1 MNWKDET
8 VERLRRYP
16 VMRNSL
22 QAIPR
27 ELERLAE
34 EAQSL
39 QGVQVG
45 TGGGGRKNRAQENR
59 LLDNLVRRQELEV
72 QLHRSCGWVEDT
84 DDALELLTP
93 QEQKILRRLYMEDA
107 DATAV
112 CRELGMERS
121 SLYRYR
127 DGALR
132 KLTLA
137 LYGGMES

>member
-1 MNWKDET
+1 MNWMEET

-16 VMRNSL
+16 AMRNSL
-22 QAIPR
+22 EAIPR

-34 EAQSL
+34 EAQGLKSMRL
-39 QGVQVG
+39 GVVG
-45 TGGGGRKNRAQENR
+45 SRKLRAQENR
-59 LLDNLVRRQELEV
+59 LLDNLVRRQELEM
-72 QLHRSCGWVEDT
+72 QLHRSSGWVEDT

-93 QEQKILRRLYMEDA
+93 QEQQILRRLYMEEA

>member
-1 MNWKDET
+1 M
-8 VERLRRYP
+8 ERLRRYP
-16 VMRNSL
+16 AMRNSL
-22 QAIPR
+22 EAIPR
-27 ELERLAE
+27 ELERLTE
-34 EAQSL
+34 EAQGLKSMNL
-39 QGVQVG
+39 GVVG
-45 TGGGGRKNRAQENR
+45 SRKQRAQENR
-59 LLDNLVRRQELEV
+59 LLDNLVRRQELEL
-72 QLHRSCGWVEDT
+72 QLHRSSGWVEDT

-93 QEQKILRRLYMEDA
+93 QERKILRRLYMEEA

-137 LYGGMES
+137 LYGAVES

>member
-1 MNWKDET
+1 MNWKEET
-8 VERLRRYP
+8 MERLRRYP
-16 VMRNSL
+16 AMRNSL
-22 QAIPR
+22 EAIPR
-27 ELERLAE
+27 ELERLTE
-34 EAQSL
+34 EAQGLKSVSW
-39 QGVQVG
+39 GMAG
-45 TGGGGRKNRAQENR
+45 TRKYRTQENR
-59 LLDNLVRRQELEV
+59 LLDNMVRRQELEL
-72 QLHRSCGWVEDT
+72 QLHRSGGWVEDT

-93 QEQKILRRLYMEDA
+93 QEQTVLRRLYMEEA

-137 LYGGMES
+137 LYGGIES

>member
-1 MNWKDET
+1 M
-8 VERLRRYP
+8 ERLRRYP
-16 VMRNSL
+16 AMRNSL
-22 QAIPR
+22 EAIPR
-27 ELERLAE
+27 ELERLTE
-34 EAQSL
+34 EAQGLKSMKL
-39 QGVQVG
+39 GVVSS
-45 TGGGGRKNRAQENR
+45 RKQRAQENR
-59 LLDNLVRRQELEV
+59 LLDNLVRRQELEL
-72 QLHRSCGWVEDT
+72 QLHRSSGWVEDT

-93 QEQKILRRLYMEDA
+93 QEQKILRRLYMEEA
-107 DATAV
+107 DATSV

>member
-1 MNWKDET
+1 M
-8 VERLRRYP
+8 ERLRRYP
-16 VMRNSL
+16 AMRNSL
-22 QAIPR
+22 EAIPR

-34 EAQSL
+34 EAQGIKSMRL
-39 QGVQVG
+39 GVVG
-45 TGGGGRKNRAQENR
+45 NRTIRARENR
-59 LLDNLVRRQELEV
+59 LLDNLVRRQELEL
-72 QLHRSCGWVEDT
+72 QLHRSTGWVEDT
-84 DDALELLTP
+84 DDALELLTD
-93 QEQKILRRLYMEDA
+93 QEQKILRRLYMEEA

-127 DGALR
+127 DEALR

>member
-1 MNWKDET
+1 MNWREET
-8 VERLRRYP
+8 MERLRRYP
-16 VMRNSL
+16 AMRNSL
-22 QAIPR
+22 EAIPR
-27 ELERLAE
+27 ELERLTE
-34 EAQSL
+34 EAQGLKSMKL
-39 QGVQVG
+39 GVVSS
-45 TGGGGRKNRAQENR
+45 RKQRAQENR
-59 LLDNLVRRQELEV
+59 LLDNLVRRQELEL
-72 QLHRSCGWVEDT
+72 QLHRSSGWVEDT

-93 QEQKILRRLYMEDA
+93 QEQKILRRLYMEEA
-107 DATAV
+107 DATSV